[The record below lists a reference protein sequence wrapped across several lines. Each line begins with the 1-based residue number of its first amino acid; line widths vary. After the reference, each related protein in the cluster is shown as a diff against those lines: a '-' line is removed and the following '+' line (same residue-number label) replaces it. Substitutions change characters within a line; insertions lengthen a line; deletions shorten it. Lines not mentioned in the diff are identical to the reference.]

1 LRGVGLFRFAPSCS
15 PALRRRH
22 RLENAFGH
30 ARRLSRAICLG
41 LVLASGAATQA
52 SSETSW
58 ARGTCTN
65 PLLEEPISAV
75 PQPPVADP
83 NKLALGERLFSDPR
97 LSSSGTMACS
107 SCHDIH
113 ANGAGSSKMDAA
125 HDEPASQFNT
135 LTIFN
140 ASLNFRLNWEGNF
153 RTLADQIE
161 SALETSANLNTS
173 VDEVVRKLNADQQTV
188 AQFRAAYGRNPD
200 RDSLL
205 DALVTFEQSLVTPG
219 SRFDSWLGG
228 NMAALSDKELE
239 GYRLFKSLGCA
250 FCHQGANVGG
260 NLMQRQG
267 VFRELVPGKPGI
279 VRVPSLRNVAV
290 TPPYFHDGSV
300 PTLEE
305 AIRRMAAAQ
314 LDRSVS
320 DQQVDAL
327 AAFLQTLTGT
337 YRGVPVSEVRP

>member
-1 LRGVGLFRFAPSCS
+1 
-15 PALRRRH
+15 
-22 RLENAFGH
+22 
-30 ARRLSRAICLG
+30 
-41 LVLASGAATQA
+41 
-52 SSETSW
+52 
-58 ARGTCTN
+58 
-65 PLLEEPISAV
+65 LLEEPISAV

-200 RDSLL
+200 RD
-205 DALVTFEQSLVTPG
+205 
-219 SRFDSWLGG
+219 
-228 NMAALSDKELE
+228 
-239 GYRLFKSLGCA
+239 
-250 FCHQGANVGG
+250 
-260 NLMQRQG
+260 
-267 VFRELVPGKPGI
+267 
-279 VRVPSLRNVAV
+279 
-290 TPPYFHDGSV
+290 
-300 PTLEE
+300 
-305 AIRRMAAAQ
+305 
-314 LDRSVS
+314 
-320 DQQVDAL
+320 
-327 AAFLQTLTGT
+327 
-337 YRGVPVSEVRP
+337 